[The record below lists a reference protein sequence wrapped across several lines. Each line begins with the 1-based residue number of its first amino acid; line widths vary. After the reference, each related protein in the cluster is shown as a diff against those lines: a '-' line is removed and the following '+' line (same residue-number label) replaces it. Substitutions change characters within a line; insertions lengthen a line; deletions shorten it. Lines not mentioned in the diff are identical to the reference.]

1 MYFFFFVYLYIW
13 KRQDSLP
20 ASHNSRLSEDEHG
33 EDLEYQS
40 HKKQES
46 SSDEDMESEEDN
58 NLESLP

>member
-1 MYFFFFVYLYIW
+1 MYFFFLFTYIFG
-13 KRQDSLP
+13 KGKTRCLPPIILDS
-20 ASHNSRLSEDEHG
+20 SEDEHG

-40 HKKQES
+40 YKKQES